1 MDKIALV
8 AQLADRL
15 RASLE
20 TARREAEAAAEE
32 ARDGATPNERRE
44 DSRTALEFSRLARS
58 QSERARR
65 MHSDLLQLDGFRPGP
80 LPPGA
85 AIGPGSVVE
94 IEHESDGG
102 RTVFL
107 APVGAGEELTGPG
120 GDGFLSVVTPASP
133 IGRALLGRR
142 SGETI
147 EVRIGGALH
156 EWTITFAE

>member
-8 AQLADRL
+8 AQLSDRL
-15 RASLE
+15 RASLA
-20 TARREAEAAAEE
+20 TAQREAEAAAEE
-32 ARDGATPNERRE
+32 AREGATPNERRE

-65 MHSDLLQLDGFRPGP
+65 MHSDLLQLDGFRPDS
-80 LPPGA
+80 LPVGA
-85 AIGPGSVVE
+85 AIGLGCVVE
-94 IEHESDGG
+94 IEHEQDGG
-102 RTVFL
+102 RTIFV

-142 SGETI
+142 VGESI
-147 EVRIGGALH
+147 DVRIAGVVH